1 MNEKILNLY
10 SKMECVGCQDG
21 GVFKSVIMVDDKC
34 MNSEISCSKYAK
46 FLTNDFKALENK
58 VGTSIYTTVDPLK
71 LRTLFSISEQ
81 YNWFN
86 RKELVEFIDY
96 YISRDVP

>member
-10 SKMECVGCQDG
+10 NEMQCVGLQDG
-21 GVFKSVIMVDDKC
+21 ESFKAVIMVYGKC

-58 VGTSIYTTVDPLK
+58 VGASIYTTVDPLK
-71 LRTLFSISEQ
+71 LRTLFSISEE

-86 RKELVEFIDY
+86 RKELISFIDY